1 MFELRGKDSKTLK
14 IVLDGAAGS
23 GKTFTALRLAHA
35 LGSKVFVIDSE
46 RGSSRLYFGEQVD
59 GQTWNFPSYILPTF
73 SVDCYTEA
81 IQQAVQHGADVII
94 IDGISQAWNG
104 ANGVLELVD
113 MLGKQKS
120 ADGREKGTFQAWG
133 AGGKAHNKLIDSI
146 LTAPCHVLCTMRTK
160 ADYVMDQDERG
171 KMKIRRVGVKPVQRD
186 DVEFE
191 FDIILRMQDGI
202 GTVTKS
208 RCRHLATDSQ
218 WPHPGQEF
226 ADVLKK
232 WISGGKESAAAEF
245 EQVTQ
250 GPPVQE
256 SDAREWTSEEM
267 RAKISELVSSGR
279 VRREDILEWR
289 IRHDIPADMKLT
301 EDQTYELASAMMRK
315 AEGGT
320 AEDVPF

>member
-232 WISGGKESAAAEF
+232 WIFGGNDPEDAEQT
-245 EQVTQ
+245 EAE
-250 GPPVQE
+250 PISVQDT
-256 SDAREWTSEEM
+256 DAREWTVDEM

-289 IRHDIPADMKLT
+289 VRHNIPADVKLT
-301 EDQTYELASAMMRK
+301 DDQTYELASAMMRK
-315 AEGGT
+315 ADGGT